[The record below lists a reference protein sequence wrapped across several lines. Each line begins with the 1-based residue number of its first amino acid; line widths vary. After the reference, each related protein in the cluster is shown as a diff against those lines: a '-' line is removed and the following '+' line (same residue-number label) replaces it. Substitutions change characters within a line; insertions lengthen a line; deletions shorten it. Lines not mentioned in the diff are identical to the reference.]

1 MTSEISNLSD
11 LPDYNIIRPP
21 NTALTL
27 PISKAFTS
35 SPVPSLLGCW
45 SLVRIPNL
53 SNGSE
58 LVYVPESEL
67 LTSRV
72 PGTDPNVPKL
82 GNSLV
87 PGDAESRKAVLDQL
101 TRETFRSFS
110 HLASYYLDPKLAAA
124 LKSHNPQTALLATIQ
139 AQQCQKARNAFD
151 TFLKIQM
158 DAAKREGHN
167 PPISISMA
175 PDKWEMTNQDGK
187 DLYHALTGLPRTRAT
202 TSKRA
207 TYAMKGQKLKQ
218 VEGLGIYWRNEDG
231 SLAWV
236 AGDDSLVPKFE
247 AQGSEPG
254 SIASGSPS
262 WAQTH
267 NDEERLNSAAFSG
280 GVDTSLADSHGPE
293 MMAGAGLWGLTEKE
307 IDDILKTIY

>member
-11 LPDYNIIRPP
+11 LPDYNIIQPP

-58 LVYVPESEL
+58 LVYVLESEL
-67 LTSRV
+67 LTSRI
-72 PGTDPNVPKL
+72 PGTDPEVPKL

-87 PGDAESRKAVLDQL
+87 PGDNESREAVLDQL
-101 TRETFRSFS
+101 TRETIKSFS
-110 HLASYYLDPKLAAA
+110 HLASYYIDPKLAAA
-124 LKSHNPQTALLATIQ
+124 LKSHNPQTSLLATTQ
-139 AQQCQKARNAFD
+139 AQKKCHSTRNAFD

-158 DAAKREGHN
+158 DAAKRKGHN
-167 PPISISMA
+167 PPISISLA
-175 PDKWEMTNQDGK
+175 PGRWKMTNQDGK
-187 DLYHALTGLPRTRAT
+187 DLYRGLNGLPRTRAT
-202 TSKRA
+202 LSNRA
-207 TYAMKGQKLKQ
+207 TYAMEGKELKQ

-231 SLAWV
+231 SLVWV
-236 AGDDSLVPKFE
+236 AEDDSLVSKFE

-254 SIASGSPS
+254 ALLPVP
-262 WAQTH
+262 
-267 NDEERLNSAAFSG
+267 RLRL
-280 GVDTSLADSHGPE
+280 SLTTTTRDP
-293 MMAGAGLWGLTEKE
+293 
-307 IDDILKTIY
+307 ILQGE